1 MSFCG
6 SKSLCR
12 FGGLGGE
19 KIMNA
24 TNTAKTRPTPKR
36 INTKACLAMKSRTQ
50 VTIPNTTANA
60 KSPPLTR
67 KTNWG
72 CFWIRMKKV
81 AMARPST
88 KRGSILIPSPTA
100 ASAMIGPR
108 LGEGSMA
115 NANEDDRRRKNE
127 NLDILGLI

>member
-1 MSFCG
+1 
-6 SKSLCR
+6 
-12 FGGLGGE
+12 
-19 KIMNA
+19 MNT

-36 INTKACLAMKSRTQ
+36 INTKACLAMKSRTH
-50 VTIPNTTANA
+50 VTIPKTTANA

-81 AMARPST
+81 AMARPSK
-88 KRGSILIPSPTA
+88 KRGSILIPWPTA

-115 NANEDDRRRKNE
+115 NANEDDRRRRNE
-127 NLDILGLI
+127 ILDIMG